1 MCLPI
6 RREWESGAFNL
17 TICKLLFC
25 LFFGVAERSN
35 LRITECCP
43 WHHHVVAKFLSLG
56 VSDGFCRNHTLRFS
70 DVSQLQ
76 LSGHIPNGINARN
89 ICPHAFIN
97 VNGTPVGKFHTGVFQ
112 TIPLNSWGE
121 ADGYHDSI
129 SLDSVRLETILGFH
143 IYFHACTPTQVT
155 DCGGLVAGE
164 QFDTKFL
171 VLFCNFFRNVG
182 VFIRQY
188 PIHKLHNGNG
198 HAIVS

>member
-1 MCLPI
+1 M
-6 RREWESGAFNL
+6 
-17 TICKLLFC
+17 
-25 LFFGVAERSN
+25 
-35 LRITECCP
+35 
-43 WHHHVVAKFLSLG
+43 
-56 VSDGFCRNHTLRFS
+56 VSAATTPLRFS

-112 TIPLNSWGE
+112 TIPLNSWAKPMDTMTRSALIVSDFG
-121 ADGYHDSI
+121 
-129 SLDSVRLETILGFH
+129 TILGFH
-143 IYFHACTPTQVT
+143 IYFHTCTPTQVT
-155 DCGGLVAGE
+155 DCGGLEPVSSL
-164 QFDTKFL
+164 TPSFL
-171 VLFCNFFRNVG
+171 YCFAISLENVG